1 MNANELPLKRRIE
14 YFDLLKGI
22 AIYLVV
28 MGHVIAMCIRGLDA
42 AFIFKLIE
50 QVHMPIFFFVS
61 GYFTYK
67 AAEEKSFITPGLK
80 KRFLQLIIPFLVL
93 TPVWFFYYPHSR
105 LLSPICQDLP
115 SLFCS
120 VYKGGYWFP
129 ICLFELCVLY
139 ILLSA
144 ILRRL
149 RRTGA
154 QVAVLIAIYAVLIG
168 VTTLFVDVDAD
179 VDHAGLYLL
188 TRFFPAFA
196 IGVMAHHRREDFQAL
211 LQRRHTFSIA
221 LFTFAICFYCSAY
234 PWDIWGQDLAY
245 LWTPA
250 TLILS
255 PIMHFSLFVIAITLV
270 KPWSE
275 KEFAPEAK
283 PSVVARYFHLLGN
296 ESLGI
301 YLLHY
306 FFLFPLTML
315 QEPFKEM
322 GLALVPLSVTAIVV
336 AFCIIAITLAAIY
349 IIKKSKIASQLLLGT
364 HYKK

>member
-1 MNANELPLKRRIE
+1 MNANELPMKRRIE
-14 YFDLLKGI
+14 YFDILKGI

-42 AFIFKLIE
+42 ALLFKIIE

-67 AAEEKSFITPGLK
+67 ASKEKTFITPGLK

-93 TPVWFFYYPHSR
+93 TPVWFFYFPHSH

-139 ILLSA
+139 MPLSA

-149 RRTGA
+149 RRATA
-154 QVAVLIAIYAVLIG
+154 QMAVLIATYSVLI
-168 VTTLFVDVDAD
+168 VLTALFANRQAD
-179 VDHAGLYLL
+179 MDCAGLILL
-188 TRFFPAFA
+188 TRLFPAFA
-196 IGVMAHHRREDFQAL
+196 IGVMVHHLREGFKAL

-221 LFTFAICFYCSAY
+221 LFTFAICFYCVAY
-234 PWDIWGQDLAY
+234 PWDIWGQDLSF
-245 LWTPA
+245 LWTPVS
-250 TLILS
+250 LILS
-255 PIMHFSLFVIAITLV
+255 PILHFSLFIIAITLV

-283 PSVVARYFHLLGN
+283 PSVVARYFRLLGN

-315 QEPFKEM
+315 QAPFKEM
-322 GLALVPLSVTAIVV
+322 GLALVPLSVTAIAV
-336 AFCIIAITLAAIY
+336 AFCIIAITLFVIH

-364 HYKK
+364 PYKK